1 MKAREGSI
9 TVYLCLMMVLML
21 SLLSAAFYSVKA
33 EAGRAR
39 CAVAMDLALFSCLAR
54 YDRDLFEEFDVFFV
68 DGGCETAA
76 FRPDK
81 IGSRFE
87 EDFSANLTPAAG
99 FRGVFGRD
107 LLSLRLKSRGM
118 TGYTLATDAEGDVFA
133 AQAVRF
139 MKDTLGVAAAAA
151 LAGTAAGAMGAAEEK
166 GGQSAGEVSYDALLA
181 ESEEAKRRNAEEK
194 AGSLL
199 PAKTEAEERADAVPA
214 DFVNPL
220 PYIERLRELTLLD
233 LVAGGEENISG
244 KATELMNNYESRD
257 KESGTGVIVLPD
269 RIDSLADKA
278 LFSQYLLGHFGYFGK
293 EKEHAALAYES
304 EYLLAGKGSDREN
317 LDKVVKRL
325 LLIREAANTA
335 SILADSEKQ
344 AEITAAS
351 ASIAALLMLPA
362 AEPVVRLLLSAGW
375 AFVES
380 LVDVR
385 ALLAG
390 KKVPAVKT
398 AETWQVSL
406 ASIPMLLSP
415 GGMDALAGDA
425 AGGLSYVD
433 YLRGFFLAANRTRIV
448 GRSLAAAEA
457 RLVTG
462 GRENFRM
469 DHMLGAVTF
478 EVQVTGERRHS
489 FYEERTL
496 SYDDL

>member
-1 MKAREGSI
+1 MKAQEGSI

-68 DGGCETAA
+68 DGGCETAS

-107 LLSLRLKSRGM
+107 LLSLRLKSQGM

-139 MKDTLGVAAAAA
+139 MKDTLGVSAAAA
-151 LAGTAAGAMGAAEEK
+151 LAGTAAESMGAAEEK

-220 PYIERLRELTLLD
+220 P
-233 LVAGGEENISG
+233 S
-244 KATELMNNYESRD
+244 
-257 KESGTGVIVLPD
+257 
-269 RIDSLADKA
+269 
-278 LFSQYLLGHFGYFGK
+278 
-293 EKEHAALAYES
+293 
-304 EYLLAGKGSDREN
+304 
-317 LDKVVKRL
+317 
-325 LLIREAANTA
+325 
-335 SILADSEKQ
+335 
-344 AEITAAS
+344 
-351 ASIAALLMLPA
+351 
-362 AEPVVRLLLSAGW
+362 
-375 AFVES
+375 
-380 LVDVR
+380 
-385 ALLAG
+385 
-390 KKVPAVKT
+390 
-398 AETWQVSL
+398 
-406 ASIPMLLSP
+406 
-415 GGMDALAGDA
+415 
-425 AGGLSYVD
+425 
-433 YLRGFFLAANRTRIV
+433 
-448 GRSLAAAEA
+448 
-457 RLVTG
+457 
-462 GRENFRM
+462 
-469 DHMLGAVTF
+469 
-478 EVQVTGERRHS
+478 
-489 FYEERTL
+489 
-496 SYDDL
+496 